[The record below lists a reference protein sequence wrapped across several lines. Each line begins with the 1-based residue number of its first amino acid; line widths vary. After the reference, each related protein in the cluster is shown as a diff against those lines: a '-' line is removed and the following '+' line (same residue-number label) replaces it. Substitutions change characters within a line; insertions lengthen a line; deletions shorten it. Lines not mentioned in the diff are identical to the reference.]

1 MAKAAAADVAAA
13 EPNRSDTSN
22 HPSEAKGSPEVA
34 AHHRRPLV
42 VNTNSDVRPSPTSD
56 LGVKHTVLQ
65 PKRHKSMAHENV
77 NSATLIRRGHSR
89 AKIHPTG
96 TLYF

>member
-1 MAKAAAADVAAA
+1 MAKAAAADVAAAA

-34 AHHRRPLV
+34 AHHHRRPLV
-42 VNTNSDVRPSPTSD
+42 VNSDVRPSPTSD

-65 PKRHKSMAHENV
+65 PKRHKSMAHENA